1 MQSARIVVTDR
12 GCDVPRSGPVAG
24 SLPVLRPS
32 SPPMFSLL
40 RTTPR
45 TVRRAASALVACVG
59 VLAPVRPAAGQGAP
73 PPAYAPARDS
83 AQRFAGRP
91 NAPSRTSPPGG
102 DTAGYWQQRA
112 DYRIVARLDEAREVL
127 VATARLTYVN
137 ASPDTLRELFV
148 HQQLNAFRP
157 GSRWAADDAREGRVR
172 FQTLGEPA
180 YGFERFTAPPRVGG
194 VAVRAE
200 YPGAPD
206 STVARLALPR
216 PLAPRDSTVVEFA
229 WEARPS
235 TILRRQGRR
244 GRSYDFAQ
252 WFPKVAVY
260 DRGGWQPHALV
271 PAGELYGEF
280 GTFDVT
286 LILAD
291 DQVVGATGVPV
302 EGDPGWARV
311 SRSGA
316 VRTGAESYGSVGSAL
331 VPPGPR
337 VELRPGE
344 RAVRFLAR
352 GVHHFGWSTS
362 PDYRYEGGV
371 YVRARSGG
379 APGSPSPGNP
389 APAWDTVRVHALY
402 RPGDDTTFGGG
413 RAVARTVAAVGWL
426 ERVYGPY
433 GYPQMTVLH
442 RLEGGGTEFPMLQM
456 NGGAQQSLILHE
468 GGHIYSYG
476 LLANNEWQSGW
487 MDEGLT
493 SYQTS
498 WALGET
504 RADLAS
510 GAAARPAVG
519 AAPTAVQLLGKRR
532 TLDRVGAL
540 LDSLTRIGRAQPIGL
555 RGDLFADFA
564 TYNLAVYTRAERMYG
579 ALRDVLGEVAFAAFL
594 RDYYARWAF
603 RHVDEAAMRASAERV
618 APPDR
623 PWARDLGWFFGQ
635 WVHDIGIVDYALR
648 DVRWARTRSG
658 GAWQARATLVRTGAY
673 RHPMPVGVRSAA
685 GWTVVRGD
693 PRRDVEEILLTPP
706 GDAPPLEVRLDPFGT
721 TEVGAAHFYV
731 TPRSARDL
739 AAPTTGRAP

>member
-1 MQSARIVVTDR
+1 MR
-12 GCDVPRSGPVAG
+12 P
-24 SLPVLRPS
+24 PS
-32 SPPMFSLL
+32 SPFRRRALCALPAALVALL
-40 RTTPR
+40 ALPTP
-45 TVRRAASALVACVG
+45 RAASAQP
-59 VLAPVRPAAGQGAP
+59 APL
-73 PPAYAPARDS
+73 PAYTPARDS

-91 NAPSRTSPPGG
+91 NAPSRTSPANG
-102 DTAGYWQQRA
+102 DTVGYWQQRA
-112 DYRIVARLDEAREVL
+112 DYEIIARLDEARERL
-127 VATARLTYVN
+127 VASARVTYVN

-148 HQQLNAFRP
+148 HQHLNAFRP

-172 FQTLGEPA
+172 FQQLTDPA
-180 YGFERFTAPPRVGG
+180 AAFERFTAPPRIGG

-206 STVARLALPR
+206 STVVRLALPR
-216 PLAPRDSTVVEFA
+216 PLAPGDSTVVDFA

-235 TILRRQGRR
+235 TIPRRQGRR

-271 PAGELYGEF
+271 PSGELYGEF

-311 SRSGA
+311 SRSGP
-316 VRTGAESYGSVGSAL
+316 VHTGAESYGIIT
-331 VPPGPR
+331 PGPR
-337 VELRPGE
+337 FKLQPGE
-344 RAVRFLAR
+344 RTVHFLAR

-362 PDYRYEGGV
+362 PDYRYEGGA
-371 YVRARSGG
+371 YVRER
-379 APGSPSPGNP
+379 P
-389 APAWDTVRVHALY
+389 ATAGRFPVWDTVRVHTLY

-413 RAVARTVAAVGWL
+413 RAVTRTIAALRWL
-426 ERVYGPY
+426 EHVYGPY

-442 RLEGGGTEFPMLQM
+442 RIEGGGTEFPMLQM

-476 LLANNEWQSGW
+476 LLANNEWQSSW

-498 WALGET
+498 WALGT
-504 RADLAS
+504 ARAPLALDS
-510 GAAARPAVG
+510 GRAAVG
-519 AAPTAVQLLGKRR
+519 PSPDPARLRARR
-532 TLDRVGAL
+532 VV
-540 LDSLTRIGRAQPIGL
+540 LDSASRLDDARVRDGRAQPIGL
-555 RGDLFADFA
+555 RGDLFTDFGA
-564 TYNLAVYTRAERMYG
+564 YNAAVYTRAERMYG
-579 ALRDVLGEVAFAAFL
+579 VLRDVLGESAFAAFL

-603 RHVDEAAMRASAERV
+603 RHVDETAMRASAERV
-618 APPDR
+618 APADR
-623 PWARDLGWFFGQ
+623 PWARDLGWFFTQ
-635 WVHDIGIVDYALR
+635 WVHGTGTVDYALR
-648 DVRWARTRSG
+648 DVRWARTGPG
-658 GAWQARATLVRTGAY
+658 GTWQTHATLVRTGAY
-673 RHPMPVGVRSAA
+673 RHPMPVGVRTAA

-693 PRRDVEEILLTPP
+693 PRRDADSLTIRTP

-721 TEVGAAHFYV
+721 TEALASRFYV
-731 TPRSARDL
+731 TPRAARDL
-739 AAPTTGRAP
+739 TAPSTGRAQ

>member
-1 MQSARIVVTDR
+1 MR
-12 GCDVPRSGPVAG
+12 P
-24 SLPVLRPS
+24 PS
-32 SPPMFSLL
+32 SSIL
-40 RTTPR
+40 
-45 TVRRAASALVACVG
+45 ASLVACG
-59 VLAPVRPAAGQGAP
+59 VLAPAYAAGQGAP
-73 PPAYAPARDS
+73 LPAYAPARDS

-91 NAPSRTSPPGG
+91 AAPSRTSPAGG

-112 DYRIVARLDEAREVL
+112 DYQIIARLDEAREVL

-148 HQQLNAFRP
+148 HQHLNAFRP

-172 FQTLGEPA
+172 FQTLGKPA
-180 YGFERFTAPPRVGG
+180 YGFERFTAAPQVDG
-194 VAVRAE
+194 VAVRVE

-206 STVARLALPR
+206 STVAHFLLPH
-216 PLAPRDSTVVEFA
+216 PLAPHDSAVVTFA

-271 PAGELYGEF
+271 PSGELYGEF

-311 SRSGA
+311 SRSGP
-316 VRTGAESYGSVGSAL
+316 VRTGADAYGV
-331 VPPGPR
+331 VTPGPR
-337 VELRPGE
+337 FKLRPGE
-344 RAVRFLAR
+344 RSVRFLAR

-362 PDYRYEGGV
+362 PDYRYEGGA
-371 YVRARSGG
+371 YVRGRPAG
-379 APGSPSPGNP
+379 APGGRF
-389 APAWDTVRVHALY
+389 AVWDTVRVHALY

-413 RAVARTVAAVGWL
+413 RAVARTVATLGWL

-468 GGHIYSYG
+468 GGHVYSYG

-510 GAAARPAVG
+510 GAAARPAV
-519 AAPTAVQLLGKRR
+519 APPPPPAQLLGNRR
-532 TLDRVGAL
+532 ALDRVSLL
-540 LDSLTRIGRAQPIGL
+540 LDSLTRMGRTQPVGL

-579 ALRDVLGEVAFAAFL
+579 ALRDVLGDSAFAAFL

-618 APPDR
+618 APADR
-623 PWARDLGWFFGQ
+623 PWERDLGWFFTQ
-635 WVHDIGIVDYALR
+635 WVHDVGSVDYALR
-648 DVRWARTRSG
+648 DVRSARTG
-658 GAWQARATLVRTGAY
+658 PAGAWETRATLVRTGAY
-673 RHPMPVGVRSAA
+673 RHPMPVGVRTAA

-693 PRRDVEEILLTPP
+693 PRRDRETLVITTPP
-706 GDAPPLEVRLDPFGT
+706 DTAAPLEVRLDPYGATEAT
-721 TEVGAAHFYV
+721 TARFYV

-739 AAPTTGRAP
+739 TAPSTGRAP